1 MVLNVLLVLTATLTA
16 ALFAALALTP
26 ALAQPCSQPE
36 PPRLTGADGG
46 LEGGVSISV
55 GRIADLIWV
64 PLLIDGQPVPEDAG
78 LSLSV
83 TFDGK
88 VSGTTGCNRFAGT
101 AGMDAGEL
109 TFEPLAVTEM
119 ACLDPERMARE
130 AAYLKALS
138 ETRWFIASPDGLWLT
153 REDGTV
159 AMCLW

>member
-1 MVLNVLLVLTATLTA
+1 
-16 ALFAALALTP
+16 
-26 ALAQPCSQPE
+26 
-36 PPRLTGADGG
+36 
-46 LEGGVSISV
+46 
-55 GRIADLIWV
+55 V

-78 LSLSV
+78 LSLNV

-88 VSGTTGCNRFAGT
+88 VSGTTGCNRFTGT